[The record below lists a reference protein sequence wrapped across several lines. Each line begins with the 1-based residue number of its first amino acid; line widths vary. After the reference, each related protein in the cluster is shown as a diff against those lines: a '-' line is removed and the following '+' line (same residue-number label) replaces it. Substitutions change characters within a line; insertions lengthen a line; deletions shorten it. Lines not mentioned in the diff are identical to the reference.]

1 MTVSEFTESV
11 KTIEELID
19 FCSLYGFDD
28 ITCDIRSVSDF
39 DEWVYNGIA
48 EERHRLYWH
57 ELRDYLVEMGEPG
70 GEYFRETGYF
80 EFQDVT
86 DYDLPEYID
95 QVISAGYRCDFWDE
109 EDDAD
114 DECES
119 DWEEEAEDELQFIT
133 DTDAIV
139 LYA

>member
-19 FCSLYGFDD
+19 FCNTNGFDD
-28 ITCDIRSVSDF
+28 ITYDIRPVSDF
-39 DEWVYNGIA
+39 DEWVYDGII
-48 EERHRLYWH
+48 EERRRLYWY
-57 ELRDYLVEMGEPG
+57 ELRDYLVEMGEPS
-70 GEYFRETGYF
+70 GEYFKETGYF

-95 QVISAGYRCDFWDE
+95 QVISAGYCCDFWDE
-109 EDDAD
+109 EDDEDDD
-114 DECES
+114 DES
-119 DWEEEAEDELQFIT
+119 DEEEETEDELQFA
-133 DTDAIV
+133 TDADAII